1 MTALALKGKVDWA
14 ALTAQS
20 KAEYS
25 AVRAHRQDVHE
36 ERAWFARI
44 ESMGHDYLAQALG
57 DGHTISELALINS
70 VPAIYMMR
78 YIQKKMPKD
87 LVADARRAAASTYAA
102 RAGLALE
109 MPDENHKNFNG
120 QVQLA
125 KSRSEHYMTM
135 AERLAPED
143 FAPPVPTQV
152 IIPPVGITMHFDRS
166 APPIAIPEQYSQ
178 PVFPGGLQRP
188 VEDATLAGEEQVLS
202 TFDRMHKMQDLDQK
216 YRVNQGKED
225 AVDRVL
231 KK

>member
-1 MTALALKGKVDWA
+1 MTQTLKGRVDWN
-14 ALTAQS
+14 ALTVQS
-20 KAEYS
+20 KQDYS
-25 AVRAHRQDVHE
+25 AVRNRTVDIYE
-36 ERAWFARI
+36 EKAWFARLDDI
-44 ESMGHDYLAQALG
+44 GHDYIAQALG
-57 DGHTISELALINS
+57 DGNTISELAIVNG
-70 VPAIYMMR
+70 VPAIYMLR
-78 YIQKKMPKD
+78 YIQKRMPKD

-109 MPDENHKNFNG
+109 IPDEDHKNYNG

-143 FAPPVPTQV
+143 YAPPVPTQV
-152 IIPPVGITMHFDRS
+152 IIPPVGITMHFDRV
-166 APPIAIPEQYSQ
+166 APPMEIPAQYTQ

-188 VEDATLAGEEQVLS
+188 VEDADVTGEDQVLS
-202 TFDRMHKMQDLDQK
+202 TFDRMNKIQDLDQK

-225 AVDRVL
+225 AVERVL